1 MDGKEL
7 KDVREQQSSESKDD
21 PVQFD
26 PSRMIG
32 IIKRRALI
40 KELASAYHAECR
52 TLCQD
57 LLQLQ
62 KKWEE
67 FQYVEKRVAEEALLQ
82 PKKPSKRS
90 KKGY

>member
-1 MDGKEL
+1 MEGK
-7 KDVREQQSSESKDD
+7 DTPEQSPGEAKED

-32 IIKRRALI
+32 IIKRKALI

-62 KKWEE
+62 RKHEE
-67 FQYVEKRVAEEALLQ
+67 FQYIEKRVAEEARQ
-82 PKKPSKRS
+82 PLKPAKRV
-90 KKGY
+90 KRGY